1 MGNAATFLFFF
12 LTYVATAMWFH
23 WRGFN
28 LGMDTAR
35 DIKEPARKQQ

>member
-1 MGNAATFLFFF
+1 MGNVATFLFFF

-28 LGMDTAR
+28 LGMDTALR
-35 DIKEPARKQQ
+35 IKTKGDETP